1 MSTAP
6 FVIKPLDP
14 FELAELVG
22 PPGQSDLDETA
33 FKRWLK
39 TNADAFSCGDDNL
52 DRYLRTHITQDLR
65 RNVARAF
72 VAVEAA
78 TGVLAGYYTLSTA
91 SVRLGDLP
99 PDTFKRLPRY
109 PDLPAVLI
117 GRLAIDRR
125 YQGQGLGGA
134 LLVDVY
140 RRAKR
145 IYAQAALLG
154 IIVDATDEGARSFYE
169 RHQFQRSPVNPL
181 RLILPIQT
189 ILQLDLD

>member
-1 MSTAP
+1 M
-6 FVIKPLDP
+6 
-14 FELAELVG
+14 LV
-22 PPGQSDLDETA
+22 E
-33 FKRWLK
+33 
-39 TNADAFSCGDDNL
+39 
-52 DRYLRTHITQDLR
+52 
-65 RNVARAF
+65 V
-72 VAVEAA
+72 A

-154 IIVDATDEGARSFYE
+154 LIVDATDEGARSFYE
-169 RHQFQRSPVNPL
+169 RHQFQLQRSPINPL
-181 RLILPIQT
+181 RLILPMQT